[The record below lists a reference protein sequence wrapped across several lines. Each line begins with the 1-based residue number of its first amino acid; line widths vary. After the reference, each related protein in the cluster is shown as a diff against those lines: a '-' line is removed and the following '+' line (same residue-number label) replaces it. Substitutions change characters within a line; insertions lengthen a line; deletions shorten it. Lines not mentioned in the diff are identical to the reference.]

1 MHSINGL
8 SASFHLWKD
17 LGSPAVTPE
26 MPGHAGL
33 MVQTRR
39 WASVHHNSGKQSG
52 ILLCFDLWDICLETG
67 IKIPTLKLSGQDSP
81 SYLEKILVHIKGQRG
96 RTFDNLRASSLVTP
110 YLPFIFRFFLWKL
123 SA

>member
-1 MHSINGL
+1 MHCINGL

-17 LGSPAVTPE
+17 LRSPAVTLE
-26 MPGHAGL
+26 TPGLAGL
-33 MVQTRR
+33 VVQTRR

-52 ILLCFDLWDICLETG
+52 ILLCFDLWDICLGAG
-67 IKIPTLKLSGQDSP
+67 IKIPTPKLSEQSSP

-96 RTFDNLRASSLVTP
+96 RTDNLRASSLVTP